1 MRLGNCEI
9 PTAPVR
15 KSKIPEFKRRTL
27 VHFAVDTE
35 CVRMTTRLAG
45 DATRFL
51 LFDKRCDDGAGNPH
65 AQAVPSYRTRTAYL

>member
-45 DATRFL
+45 DATRFMW
-51 LFDKRCDDGAGNPH
+51 RTQTRGEAVVPAAG
-65 AQAVPSYRTRTAYL
+65 